1 MLLLAVD
8 TSGRNGS
15 LALARAIS
23 GQGEIDVLGLVPLAG
38 GAFSAELVPQIALLL
53 AKLGHRKNDLDAFA
67 VSTGPGSFT
76 GLRVGLAAIK
86 GLAEVTHKP
95 IAAVSL
101 LEAIACSGTA
111 RGRVLAVLDAG
122 RGDVYVGDYE
132 VDTQLS
138 APSRMHSER
147 LLGRAEFIALAHA
160 ESNEREAQHKTVIT
174 PDAPLAEAFQV
185 SGIGVERIER
195 PDGAII
201 ARIGWSHLQRG
212 VAVVPENLEANYLRH
227 SDAEIFS
234 KPVP

>member
-15 LALARAIS
+15 LALARAIA
-23 GQGEIDVLGLVPLAG
+23 GQSEIDVLGVVPLAG

-53 AKLGHRKNDLDAFA
+53 EKHGLSKNDLEAFA

-86 GLAEVTHKP
+86 GLAEVTRKP

-101 LEAIACSGTA
+101 LEAVACSGTA

-122 RGDVYVGDYE
+122 RGDVYLGDYE
-132 VDTQLS
+132 VDTQLR
-138 APSRMHSER
+138 AASRMYSER
-147 LLGRAEFIALAHA
+147 LLGRVEFIAETDSRRAP
-160 ESNEREAQHKTVIT
+160 QKTAIT

-185 SGIGVERIER
+185 SGIAVERIEH
-195 PDGAII
+195 PDASMI
-201 ARIGWSHLQRG
+201 ARLGWSHLQQRR
-212 VAVVPENLEANYLRH
+212 VVRPEDLEANYLRH